1 MVRSSENM
9 LDTLLSLAVLVGILG
24 LSAVFTEWFARRM
37 YYRCRKC
44 ATLNAKRRSQCRHCG
59 EVLP

>member
-1 MVRSSENM
+1 MW
-9 LDTLLSLAVLVGILG
+9 DTLLSLAVLVGILG

-44 ATLNAKRRSQCRHCG
+44 ATLNAKRRAQCRHCG
-59 EVLP
+59 EKLP